1 MDAPKSSPAVDI
13 HPSLSPSLAASNAP
27 RPSPSAAPS
36 PADLAAKEGSKEP
49 VQGQEWYDPSKESWA
64 TRLGVNW
71 ESFKRAPGATAGL
84 EVVGG
89 HVDPLKP
96 VENPMLQQ
104 RMKPRHLQMIAVGG
118 SIGTGLFIAS
128 GQALKQAG
136 PLGVLIAWVIVG
148 VMLLNITQALGELAI
163 VFPVSGG
170 WSVLAVRFVDRSFGA
185 AVSYNYAALWCV
197 VLPLELTAAAIA
209 VQYWEAAAKVPV
221 AVWITVFYVAIII
234 LNVFGTLGYA
244 EEEFWASLLKL
255 GVVVVFIIIGIV
267 LNCGGG
273 KNDYSTYVGGRYW
286 RDPGPLADGFH
297 GVAAVFVTAAFSF
310 AGTELVGLA
319 ATETKD
325 PRRSLPSA
333 IKSTF
338 WRVTVIYVC
347 TLLIIGL
354 NLPYDNPRLLG
365 GGSDAGA
372 SPFVIMVERAGLK
385 GLDHLINVTICIS
398 VMSVGL
404 ASCYAGSR
412 IICALA
418 ETGFLPRQ
426 LAYVD
431 KSGRPLY
438 ATLFVL
444 ACGPIAYVN
453 CSSSGET
460 VFNWLKA
467 LTGLSTLFGWG
478 AICICHIRFR
488 RAWKV
493 QGHHVDELPFRA
505 AAGEYGS
512 YFGLLVI
519 ALVFIA
525 QFYIA
530 LWPLGGP
537 ASNPADRVQDFFL
550 SYLAAPVFLFFL
562 ITGYAINRT
571 WPLRASEIDIDT
583 GRKTFYTAEEMNA
596 WRRERRNAPWHIR
609 LFRMLFTY

>member
-1 MDAPKSSPAVDI
+1 M
-13 HPSLSPSLAASNAP
+13 
-27 RPSPSAAPS
+27 
-36 PADLAAKEGSKEP
+36 
-49 VQGQEWYDPSKESWA
+49 
-64 TRLGVNW
+64 
-71 ESFKRAPGATAGL
+71 
-84 EVVGG
+84 
-89 HVDPLKP
+89 
-96 VENPMLQQ
+96 
-104 RMKPRHLQMIAVGG
+104 
-118 SIGTGLFIAS
+118 
-128 GQALKQAG
+128 
-136 PLGVLIAWVIVG
+136 
-148 VMLLNITQALGELAI
+148 GELAI

-170 WSVLAVRFVDRSFGA
+170 WGNLAIRFVDRSFGA
-185 AVSYNYAALWCV
+185 AVTYNYAALWCV

-209 VQYWEAAAKVPV
+209 VQYWEAAAREPV
-221 AVWITVFYVAIII
+221 TVWIT
-234 LNVFGTLGYA
+234 
-244 EEEFWASLLKL
+244 WASLLKL
-255 GVVVVFIIIGIV
+255 GVVVVFIVIGIV

-273 KNDYSTYVGGRYW
+273 KNEYSTYVGGRYW

-310 AGTELVGLA
+310 G
-319 ATETKD
+319 D
-325 PRRSLPSA
+325 A

-338 WRVTVIYVC
+338 WRVTVIYVG

-365 GGSDAGA
+365 GGSDAAA
-372 SPFVIMVERAGLK
+372 SPFVIMVERAGLT
-385 GLDHLINVTICIS
+385 GLDHLNNVTICIS
-398 VMSVGL
+398 
-404 ASCYAGSR
+404 
-412 IICALA
+412 
-418 ETGFLPRQ
+418 
-426 LAYVD
+426 
-431 KSGRPLY
+431 
-438 ATLFVL
+438 ATIFVL
-444 ACGPIAYVN
+444 ACGPIAYIN

-519 ALVFIA
+519 VLVFIA
-525 QFYIA
+525 QFYIVP

-537 ASNPADRVQDFFL
+537 ASNPAVRVQDFFL

-583 GRKTFYTAEEMNA
+583 GRKTIYTAAEMNA
-596 WRRERRNAPWHIR
+596 WRAERRNAPSHVR

>member
-1 MDAPKSSPAVDI
+1 MDAPKSPTVEI

-27 RPSPSAAPS
+27 RPSSASPSEKPQGGGGG
-36 PADLAAKEGSKEP
+36 DEP
-49 VQGQEWYDPSKESWA
+49 PQEQEWYDPSKESWA

-84 EVVGG
+84 EAVGG

-255 GVVVVFIIIGIV
+255 GVVVVFIVIGIV

-273 KNDYSTYVGGRYW
+273 KNEYSTYVGGRYW

-372 SPFVIMVERAGLK
+372 SPFVIMVERAGLH

-519 ALVFIA
+519 VLVFVA

-596 WRRERRNAPWHIR
+596 WRRERKNAPWHIR